1 MAKRAQQGSAKKKR
15 APDDLAV
22 ADGHSDIVVDI
33 LRRRQKGERSVFQ
46 RLHAAQ
52 LKDAGVRM
60 MMLATG
66 GDGPTQNVGK
76 GDPFWC
82 TMMRIQ
88 ALLEDFEESADV
100 ARICTSMAEVDETI
114 AEGRLAGM
122 LMIEGAAPLGGS
134 QESLDL
140 YHRLGIRSVQLTWN
154 ARNLVGDG
162 CAESATGGGL
172 TAFGKAV
179 VAEMNRRRMLV
190 DLSHASEAT
199 FYSAAEVATAP
210 FIVSHANARAV
221 CDHRRNLTDRQLRL
235 LAERGGVIGLC
246 FFPWFID
253 ANRPSLQRLIDHFD
267 HIASVIG
274 PRHVSI
280 GADYIY
286 YAPEVFALELT
297 ASDRAGIY
305 AKGFDIPTDLRDPTG
320 FRELAEG
327 MSARGYS
334 DEDIASVM
342 SGNLLRVYRDTI
354 G

>member
-1 MAKRAQQGSAKKKR
+1 MAKRGQRGSAKGTADTDR
-15 APDDLAV
+15 FVV

-33 LRRRQKGERSVFQ
+33 LRRRQRGERAVFQ
-46 RLHAAQ
+46 RLHATQ
-52 LKDAGVRM
+52 LSDAGVRM
-60 MMLATG
+60 LMLATG

-88 ALLEDFEESADV
+88 ALLEDFEESAAS
-100 ARICTSMAEVDETI
+100 ARICKSMAEVDETL

-134 QESLDL
+134 LESLDL

-172 TAFGKAV
+172 TAFGRAV
-179 VAEMNRRRMLV
+179 VGEMNRRRLLV

-199 FYSAAEVATAP
+199 FYAAAESATAP

-221 CDHRRNLTDRQLRL
+221 CDHRRNLTDQQLKL

-253 ANRPSLQRLIDHFD
+253 PVRPSLERLLDHFD
-267 HIASVIG
+267 HIAGLIG

-286 YAPEVFALELT
+286 YAPEVFAIELS

-305 AKGFDIPTDLRDPTG
+305 AKGFDVPSDLRDPTG
-320 FRELAEG
+320 FRQLADG

-334 DEDIASVM
+334 DDDIAGVM
-342 SGNLLRVYRDTI
+342 SGNLLRVYRETI

>member
-1 MAKRAQQGSAKKKR
+1 MAKQALVKSGSDKR
-15 APDDLAV
+15 NAGGFVV

-52 LKDAGVRM
+52 LKDAGVSM

-66 GDGPTQNVGK
+66 GDGPTQNIGK

-88 ALLEDFEESADV
+88 ALLEDFEESAEV
-100 ARICTSMAEVDETI
+100 VRICTTMAEVDRTI
-114 AEGRLAGM
+114 MEGRLAGM

-134 QESLDL
+134 IETIDL
-140 YHRLGIRSVQLTWN
+140 YHRLGIRSIQLTWN

-162 CAESATGGGL
+162 CAESKTGGGL
-172 TAFGKAV
+172 TAFGESV
-179 VAEMNRRRMLV
+179 VAEMNRRQMLV

-199 FYSAAEVATAP
+199 FYSAAESATAP
-210 FIVSHANARAV
+210 FIVSHANARAI
-221 CDHRRNLTDRQLRL
+221 CDHRRNLTDRQLKL
-235 LAERGGVIGLC
+235 LAECGGVIGLC

-253 ANRPSLQRLIDHFD
+253 ASRPSLRRLLDHLD
-267 HIASVIG
+267 HIAGLIG
-274 PRHVSI
+274 PRHISI

-305 AKGFDIPTDLRDPTG
+305 AKGFDIPADLKDPTG
-320 FRELAEG
+320 FRQLADG
-327 MSARGYS
+327 MSARGFS
-334 DEDIASVM
+334 NDDIVGVM
-342 SGNLLRVYRDTI
+342 SGNLLRLYRETI